1 MAYCLLDAAR
11 MAEAMD
17 TAKELA
23 APNTYRCLYAGSAEA
38 SLSHVAPYL
47 FLLQNPAL
55 TDWLLTEGWGQAWG
69 VVVVSEAE
77 PQALY
82 LHLKR
87 FLYVRPENGRALYFR
102 FYDPRALRLFL
113 PTCDAEQL
121 LAFFGPVRYFIT
133 EDEDPGYAIN
143 FSVANGKLVQQR
155 LPAEEAHQHLR
166 QYLQKRYS
174 AS

>member
-11 MAEAMD
+11 MDEAMD
-17 TAKELA
+17 IAKELA
-23 APNTYRCLYAGSAEA
+23 GENNYRCLYAGSAEE

-69 VVVVSEAE
+69 VVVISEAE
-77 PQALY
+77 PLPLY
-82 LHLKR
+82 QHLKR
-87 FLYVRPENGRALYFR
+87 FLYVRSEAGPALYFR

-121 LAFFGPVRYFIT
+121 QTFFGPVRYFLV
-133 EDEDPGYAIN
+133 EDEAPGYSIN
-143 FSVANGKLVQQR
+143 FSVEGGKLIQQR
-155 LPAEEAHQHLR
+155 LLNEEAHQYLKG
-166 QYLQKRYS
+166 YLQKRYS
-174 AS
+174 LL